1 MYSGNLFMSTP
12 VMKGDTCYSNKGGVN
27 VTDENILR
35 FVKKRRQRGLAAAVE
50 QYGAYVA
57 TIIRNVLGSSGT
69 MEDCEELSGDVFF
82 ALWQHPDGIAPEKLK
97 AWLGAVARNRARDL
111 LRKRK
116 PELPMDQDVLYLPD
130 VAIEDQVYEKMLREQ
145 ILAAVQNL
153 SEPDKDIFLFYY
165 YHYDTMEEIALRLG
179 LPLGTVKSKLH
190 RGRQKLKEILSE
202 QEVEA
207 WN

>member
-1 MYSGNLFMSTP
+1 M
-12 VMKGDTCYSNKGGVN
+12 
-27 VTDENILR
+27 TDQNILR
-35 FVKKRRQRGLAAAVE
+35 LVQKRRQRGLAAAVE

-82 ALWQHPDGIAPEKLK
+82 ALWQHSEGIDPEKLK

-111 LRKRK
+111 LRKRR

-130 VAIEDQVYEKMLREQ
+130 TAMEDQVYEKILREQ
-145 ILAAVQNL
+145 ILNAVQNFQ
-153 SEPDKDIFLFYY
+153 EPDKDIFLLYY

-190 RGRQKLKEILSE
+190 RCRQKLKDILLE
-202 QEVEA
+202 QEDER